1 MTAEVGQRSR
11 LAAVDNLKVLLVA
24 WVIGGHALL
33 GYSAVGG
40 WPYDEVN
47 EVTFAPDAEIVL
59 AAVLG
64 PSGLFLMGTFYLLSG
79 LFTPS
84 SLVRKG
90 AARFIRDRLVR
101 LGIPFAVSALVVW
114 PLTLWVAYRAAGH
127 DVSPWWVFTH
137 RDPLLDSGSLWFV
150 EILLLFS
157 VVYALFGRPRPEPLV
172 ITGGHLVAVTAG
184 VVVSTFAVRLWF
196 PARSGQVGDLHVW
209 WWPQL
214 AAMFGLGIVGARSG
228 LAERVPERIWRGSR
242 VAALLTILSVP
253 VLAAALGVSDL
264 AGQAGPFLGG
274 WRWEALLFAAVEA
287 VLVVGGSVWLLGWA
301 QRRLTR
307 DGPLA
312 TALAR
317 GAFAAFFIQGPVLIL
332 LAVLARPL
340 PFPAEAK
347 GFLVAAAA
355 IAVSFT
361 AGWWLTTRTRAGRF
375 F

>member
-1 MTAEVGQRSR
+1 MGQRSR

-47 EVTFAPDAEIVL
+47 EVTFEPQVEGVL

-79 LFTPS
+79 LFTPQ
-84 SLVRKG
+84 SLARKG
-90 AARFIRDRLVR
+90 AARFIGDRLVR
-101 LGIPFAVSALVVW
+101 LGIPFAVSALLVW
-114 PLTLWVAYRAAGH
+114 PLTLWLAYRAAGH
-127 DVSPWWVFTH
+127 DVTPWWVFTH

-157 VVYALFGRPRPEPLV
+157 VAYALFGRPRPTAFAL
-172 ITGGHLVAVTAG
+172 TGGHLVAVTAG
-184 VVVSTFAVRLWF
+184 VVVSTFAVRLWV
-196 PARSGQVGDLHVW
+196 PARSGQIGDLHIW

-214 AAMFGLGIVGARSG
+214 IAMFGLGIAGAGSG
-228 LAERVPERIWRGSR
+228 LARRVPDRMWRGSR
-242 VAALLTILSVP
+242 VIAVLTILSVP
-253 VLAAALGVSDL
+253 VVAVALGVSDL

-274 WRWEALLFAAVEA
+274 WRWQALLFAVVEA

-312 TALAR
+312 TALSR
-317 GAFAAFFIQGPVLIL
+317 GAFAAFFIQGPVLIV
-332 LAVLARPL
+332 LAVAARPL
-340 PFPAEAK
+340 PFPAEVKA
-347 GFLVAAAA
+347 FLVAAAA
-355 IAVSFT
+355 IAVSFG
-361 AGWWLTTRTRAGRF
+361 AGWALTTKTRVGRYF
-375 F
+375 

>member
-47 EVTFAPDAEIVL
+47 EVTFEPHVEAVL

-79 LFTPS
+79 LFAPE
-84 SLVRKG
+84 SLARKG
-90 AARFIRDRLVR
+90 TARFIGDRLVR
-101 LGIPFAVSALVVW
+101 LGIPFAVSALLVW
-114 PLTLWVAYRAAGH
+114 PLSLWVAYRAAGH
-127 DVSPWWVFTH
+127 DVTPWWVFTH
-137 RDPLLDSGSLWFV
+137 REPLLDSGSLWFV

-157 VVYALFGRPRPEPLV
+157 VAYALFGRPTSAAVVL
-172 ITGGHLVAVTAG
+172 TGGHLVAVTAG
-184 VVVSTFAVRLWF
+184 VVVSTFAVRLWI

-214 AAMFGLGIVGARSG
+214 IAMFGLGVVGARSG
-228 LAERVPERIWRGSR
+228 LAQRVPERMWRGSR
-242 VAALLTILSVP
+242 VVAALALLSVP
-253 VLAAALGVSDL
+253 VAAVVLGVSDL

-274 WRWEALLFAAVEA
+274 RRWEALLFAVVEA

-312 TALAR
+312 AALGR
-317 GAFAAFFIQGPVLIL
+317 GAFAAFVIQGPVLIV
-332 LAVLARPL
+332 LAVAARPL
-340 PFPAEAK
+340 PFPAEVKA
-347 GFLVAAAA
+347 FLVAAIA
-355 IAVSFT
+355 ISASFWV
-361 AGWWLTTRTRAGRF
+361 GWLLATRTRLGRF
-375 F
+375 L

>member
-1 MTAEVGQRSR
+1 MTAEVGERSR

-47 EVTFAPDAEIVL
+47 EVTFRPLSEAVL
-59 AAVLG
+59 AAVVG

-84 SLVRKG
+84 SLARKG
-90 AARFIRDRLVR
+90 AARFARERLVR
-101 LGIPFAVSALVVW
+101 LGVPFAASALLVW
-114 PLTLWVAYRAAGH
+114 PLALWVAYRAAGH
-127 DVSPWWVFTH
+127 RVSPWWVFTH
-137 RDPLLDSGSLWFV
+137 RDPPLDSGSLWFV
-150 EILLLFS
+150 AVLLLFS
-157 VVYALFGRPRPEPLV
+157 LVYAVVGRPRPEPLA
-172 ITGGHLVAVTAG
+172 ITGGHLAAVTAG
-184 VVVSTFAVRLWF
+184 VVVSTFAVRLWV

-214 AAMFGLGIVGARSG
+214 VAMFGLGIAGARAG
-228 LAERVPERIWRGSR
+228 LAERVPERVWRGSR
-242 VAALLTILSVP
+242 VVALLTALGVP
-253 VLAAALGVSDL
+253 VLAVALGVSDP

-274 WRWEALLFAAVEA
+274 WRWQALLFAAVEA

-312 TALAR
+312 TGLAR
-317 GAFAAFFIQGPVLIL
+317 GAFAAFVVQGPVLVL
-332 LAVLARPL
+332 LAVAARPL
-340 PFPAEAK
+340 PLPAEVKA
-347 GFLVAAAA
+347 FLVAAAA
-355 IAVSFT
+355 IAVSFA
-361 AGWWLTTRTRAGRF
+361 AGWLLTSRTRAAKF